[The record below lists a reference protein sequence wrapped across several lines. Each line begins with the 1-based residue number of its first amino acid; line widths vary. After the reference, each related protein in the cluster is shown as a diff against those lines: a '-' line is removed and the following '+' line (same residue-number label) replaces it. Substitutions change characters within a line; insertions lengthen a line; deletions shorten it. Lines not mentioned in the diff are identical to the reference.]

1 MSHDGA
7 LRLQG
12 ALDRERV
19 AAFPLPAAG
28 LAEIRTIDLRGIER
42 IDVAGIALLAELI
55 ARIEAASGRRPRI
68 EGHPAGLDELC
79 RAYRIAP
86 DFSDFP

>member
-1 MSHDGA
+1 VSSETV
-7 LRLQG
+7 LRLDG

-19 AAFPLPAAG
+19 ADFPLHDAG
-28 LAEIRTIDLRGIER
+28 LRHVETIDLRGIDR

-55 ARIEAASGRRPRI
+55 ARIEAVSGRRPRI